1 MHEISTFIAWTP
13 RRRNCAR
20 TLRRA
25 GFTLIEI
32 LVAIFLLAI
41 LAGLSWPLLQ
51 NQIVAS
57 ELPESAA
64 QMRDTLF
71 LARTEAMKENRRVRV
86 RFAPN
91 EQHPYFEI
99 ENDPIQF
106 PGVWEPLQATWA
118 QDSPLLG
125 EVHVHTIELG
135 RPVFLK
141 PISFDETTDSA
152 KKDSDKQEGNANSA
166 DSEVTIPA
174 ITSMNEDVEL
184 DDRRPIILFEP
195 SGSTDWATLK
205 VTKVALDRELTED
218 DPQHWII
225 LDGRTGLAYLRDP
238 VTEEQLADETFYV
251 KRENL
256 EMPTDADASDL
267 SFGLPDQAAA
277 AGGGSGGFGGGG
289 GFGTGGVGAGA
300 GGFGAGAG
308 RGVPGGAG
316 PASPGGLGGLP
327 GRGAGQFPN
336 VGGAGGVGDG
346 GRGDGGRGGGGRGEG
361 RGQGDRGEGGR
372 RGGSD
377 GRGPGNDRGGDRPPM
392 QDRGGNR
399 PDPRGSGD
407 GKDGETGGRKGDQ
420 NGQTGLKEDL
430 EQSNLTDEER
440 DNIDNALNNNS
451 NSNSNSGQ
459 KNDNTNNPPDTKGDN
474 DNQND
479 NKNP

>member
-1 MHEISTFIAWTP
+1 MP
-13 RRRNCAR
+13 RGGCRAK
-20 TLRRA
+20 TSRRA

-64 QMRDTLF
+64 QLRDTLF
-71 LARTEAMKENRRVRV
+71 LARTEAMKENRRVRI

-106 PGVWEPLQATWA
+106 PGVWEPLEATWA
-118 QDSPLLG
+118 QESPLLG
-125 EVHVHTIELG
+125 DVHVHTIELG

-152 KKDSDKQEGNANSA
+152 QKDSDKQEGNAKTS
-166 DSEVTIPA
+166 DSDVTIPA
-174 ITSMNEDVEL
+174 ITSMNEDIEVDE
-184 DDRRPIILFEP
+184 RRPIILFEP

-205 VTKVALDRELTED
+205 VTKVALDHELMED

-267 SFGLPDQAAA
+267 AFALPDQAASA
-277 AGGGSGGFGGGG
+277 SGGSGGSG
-289 GFGTGGVGAGA
+289 GA
-300 GGFGAGAG
+300 GGFGSGGIGQGAG
-308 RGVPGGAG
+308 GLGAGGGRGMPGGAG
-316 PASPGGLGGLP
+316 PASPGGLSGLA
-327 GRGAGQFPN
+327 GRGAGQIPN
-336 VGGAGGVGDG
+336 GIGAGRGNG
-346 GRGDGGRGGGGRGEG
+346 GQGGGGRGEG
-361 RGQGDRGEGGR
+361 RGQGGRGDGGQ
-372 RGGSD
+372 RGGGD
-377 GRGPGNDRGGDRPPM
+377 GRGPGDGRGGDRPPM

-399 PDPRGSGD
+399 PDPRGSGG
-407 GKDGETGGRKGDQ
+407 GKDGDTGGGKGDQ

-451 NSNSNSGQ
+451 NSNLNNGQ
-459 KNDNTNNPPDTKGDN
+459 KNDNTGNPSDTKGDN